1 MEDKFVQVGQVR
13 TRYRALG
20 DHGSTVILLHGI
32 ARSLEDWSEN
42 MQALSSVHRMI
53 ALDLVGFGLSDK
65 PDVPYSVPF
74 LAGFVCQFMQ
84 TLGLEKSIIMGN
96 SMGGVVALELALTYP
111 ELVRALV
118 LVAPA
123 GIGPKGA
130 RWLGW
135 CSVPILGELLAK
147 PSKFGAQLIQKSLF
161 VNQDFFTP
169 ERRARDYELA
179 MQPRATKAFLKTL
192 RSMANFKGL
201 KASLYRS
208 ILERMASIQLPTL
221 IVWGVQDHI
230 LPVEYAAVAQGK
242 ISNSELEIYD
252 PCGHFPMLERA
263 DEFNARVLAY
273 LKAQFP

>member
-1 MEDKFVQVGQVR
+1 
-13 TRYRALG
+13 
-20 DHGSTVILLHGI
+20 
-32 ARSLEDWSEN
+32 
-42 MQALSSVHRMI
+42 
-53 ALDLVGFGLSDK
+53 
-65 PDVPYSVPF
+65 
-74 LAGFVCQFMQ
+74 
-84 TLGLEKSIIMGN
+84 
-96 SMGGVVALELALTYP
+96 MGGVVALELALTYP

-147 PSKFGAQLIQKSLF
+147 PSKFGAQHIQKSLF

-179 MQPRATKAFLKTL
+179 MQPRATEAFLKTL